1 MFQAVVPAPFQS
13 IVLVHIY
20 IGMHLEPEDVGLEM
34 LAEIGVALADEL
46 ILGITHQLLCLMVKS
61 FVRIAVLCR
70 HAHGHG
76 FSLLVTTME
85 GLDQG
90 IACITCIKHEI
101 VDADIKSFGY
111 ILHCRLEGAQ
121 VQDVAGYN

>member
-1 MFQAVVPAPFQS
+1 
-13 IVLVHIY
+13 
-20 IGMHLEPEDVGLEM
+20 MHLEPEDVGLEM

-46 ILGITHQLLCLMVKS
+46 ILGITHQLPCLVVES
-61 FVRIAVLCR
+61 LVRIAVLCR

-85 GLDQG
+85 SLDQG
-90 IACITCIKHEI
+90 LACIPCIKDEI
-101 VDADIKSFGY
+101 VDADIKGFCH
-111 ILHCRLEGAQ
+111 ILHGRLEGAQ